1 MQKITLKNTRKNR
14 QDDWGH
20 QLREGKREGRIM
32 IMFQSMGGMGNS
44 SDQPIPHKLDTLKN
58 TIINE
63 GISIIGLA

>member
-32 IMFQSMGGMGNS
+32 IMFQNMGG
-44 SDQPIPHKLDTLKN
+44 L
-58 TIINE
+58 
-63 GISIIGLA
+63 GIA